1 MLLYQRIEGSTLVVT
16 LLTTR
21 MVKPMKLDIISL
33 DRSFTAVH
41 QDSLGDEDEVS
52 TSMGASSG
60 SIKWSQLE
68 DEYRVVILA
77 SAGAGK
83 TVEMRSRAEIIK
95 QSGKLAFFIRIED
108 LNEPDFAW
116 GLEVGSPEEFE
127 AWLVSTEEAWF
138 FLDSVDEARLVA
150 PNAFEKAVKR
160 FAFKISK
167 SRHRAHIYIS
177 GRPYA
182 WSFATDY
189 EMVERFLPFS
199 IQNAANSS
207 RKDNS
212 LNIYSLN
219 ALNSED
225 IRFYAAQRQVD
236 NATDFVDGI
245 ERANL
250 QAMASRPF
258 DLDFLIS
265 TWRRERK
272 LGSRFELFERNVATR
287 LDEIDPSRRQARPL
301 KATKALEGA
310 ALLAGAVTFTGK
322 SGIEIYDKQT
332 DRNGVNAE
340 VVLAEWEPP
349 HVWALLERGIFSDAI
364 YNMVGFRHR
373 EIRDYLSAKW
383 LDSLLKKGHSR
394 RIVESLIF
402 RDVYGEQVITPR
414 LSTLVPWLILMDDKI
429 RDKALSIQPEIALN
443 GGDVSHLPLSV
454 RVSMLKS
461 IVSRIANDTDER
473 YVRYNDAIG
482 MIAKDDLVEEISSL
496 IREYYSNDDAVF
508 FLTRLIWQINQPICL
523 EELTSVAIDQKRD
536 VYSRI
541 GAIRALVT
549 TATDD
554 IKALLWKNLNE
565 KQNIFP
571 RRILAEL
578 VNDST
583 FDIRNVNNLLSSL
596 MKLEPYRPFE
606 TTGLVEGIKVFI
618 DKASCIQSF
627 EDEEAFIVL
636 LDGFYALIKQ
646 APYCEQLDIG
656 ISKENVWLL
665 PSAMDLIEKMVL
677 LRSDT
682 CLETKVLDLLL
693 AFVQIRDWHGDHIRE
708 YKGALP
714 ELVPAWPELNDA
726 LFWRAVE
733 NRRTEAQFKNRRLI
747 DDWHVQWQGHFF
759 NFDVQSFERVLNY
772 VSKKE
777 LLDDRLVA
785 LSLALRIYIQ
795 SNNNEQYLSEINQVS
810 EQHNEL
816 AQKVELYF
824 NPPFDPEMEELNK
837 QQADLKRKGEEKR
850 AQNERERIEWIK
862 CIRANPKDI
871 KSPPGLATGEISNG
885 QYWLYKEINKNN
897 HDHLSKNLDW
907 HDLIETFGMDV
918 ACAFR
923 DAAMAYWRMYRPE
936 DEKTTSIPFKLVF
949 GLLGLEIES
958 RENHDFPN
966 YLPPNEVQHALLYL
980 TKEMNGFPSWLE
992 KMYQTYP
999 EIVLAALWKEIELE
1013 FDNKNRPNEINQ
1025 LLHDILYRA
1034 PWSHIGLA
1042 SHIYHWLE
1050 ENESQLNKNL
1060 RSCIRILI
1068 NGGVSIA
1075 ELAKL
1080 ASAKIV
1086 NPLVEGNLPI
1096 WFALYVDTSPDEAI
1110 PQLNKWLEQLP
1121 EDSASTFAQH
1131 FVTTL
1136 TGKFRHGE
1144 DRASFT
1150 GGVRKPSSLKALFL
1164 LMTRYIKPED
1174 DLDRT
1179 TVTSY
1184 TPTLRDDAQS
1194 ARELL
1199 FQWLAE
1205 IPGKET
1211 YVTLMELI
1219 NEYPYKNYMHW
1230 MTRAARNRALADA
1243 DFELWTDEQVRDF
1256 DASLVF
1262 TPNSPEQLYQMGVH
1276 YLLDFKD
1283 WLERGNDSLA
1293 KTYQK
1298 ITSETEMRTVVAH
1311 HIQNAAKGRFTCAQE
1326 AELANSQRP
1335 DLWLQHHDVCVP
1347 IPVELKLL
1355 DKSWSG
1361 PDLCE
1366 RLENQLIGDY
1376 LRENQ
1381 ADFGVFLLI
1390 WQGKDQ
1396 SDKNWVINGVKVNL
1410 TELENALT
1418 QHWLSISPKYP
1429 KIKDVKIIVIDLSLR
1444 ERRSAE

>member
-1 MLLYQRIEGSTLVVT
+1 
-16 LLTTR
+16 
-21 MVKPMKLDIISL
+21 MVKPMNLDIISL

-41 QDSLGDEDEVS
+41 KDSLGNEDEAS
-52 TSMGASSG
+52 TSMGPSSG

-95 QSGKLAFFIRIED
+95 QSGRLAFFIRIED
-108 LNEPDFAW
+108 LNELDFAW

-160 FAFKISK
+160 FAYKISK

-207 RKDNS
+207 RKDNY

-219 ALNSED
+219 SLNLED

-236 NATDFVDGI
+236 NATEFVYGI

-265 TWRRERK
+265 TWNRERK

-287 LDEIDPSRRQARPL
+287 LDEIVPSRRQARPL
-301 KATKALEGA
+301 NATKALEGA

-332 DRNGVNAE
+332 DRIGVSAE
-340 VVLAEWEPP
+340 VVLAEWEPS
-349 HVWALLERGIFSDAI
+349 HVWTLLERGIFSDAI

-402 RDVYGEQVITPR
+402 RDMYGEQVVTPR

-429 RDKALSIQPEIALN
+429 RDKALSIQPEIALS

-461 IVSRIANDTDER
+461 IVERIANDTDER
-473 YVRYNDAIG
+473 HVRYNDAIG
-482 MIAKDDLVEEISSL
+482 MIAKADLVEEISAL
-496 IREYYSNDDAVF
+496 IKEYYSNDDVIL
-508 FLTRLIWQINQPICL
+508 FLTRLIWHINQPICL
-523 EELTSVAIDQKRD
+523 EELMSVAVDQKRNI
-536 VYSRI
+536 YSRI
-541 GAIRALVT
+541 GSVRALVT

-554 IKALLWKNLNE
+554 VKALLWKNLNKE
-565 KQNIFP
+565 QVIFP

-578 VNDST
+578 VNDSA
-583 FDIRNVNNLLSSL
+583 FEVINVNYLLNSL

-618 DKASCIQSF
+618 DKASCIQSP
-627 EDEEAFIVL
+627 EEALTVL
-636 LDGFYALIKQ
+636 LDGFYALIKHP
-646 APYCEQLDIG
+646 PYCEQPDIG
-656 ISKENVWLL
+656 ISEENMWLL

-682 CLETKVLDLLL
+682 CLEVKVLDLLL

-708 YKGALP
+708 YKGALS
-714 ELVPAWPELNDA
+714 ELVPVWPELNDA

-733 NRRTEAQFKNRRLI
+733 NRRTEAQFKKRRLI
-747 DDWHVQWQGHFF
+747 DDWHVQWPGHFF
-759 NFDVQSFERVLNY
+759 KFDVQSFDRVLYY
-772 VSKKE
+772 VSQKE

-785 LSLALRIYIQ
+785 LSLALRIYTQ
-795 SNNNEQYLSEINQVS
+795 SNNNEQFLSEINQMS
-810 EQHNEL
+810 EQHDEL
-816 AQKVELYF
+816 VQKVELYF

-837 QQADLKRKGEEKR
+837 QQADLKRQGEKKR
-850 AQNERERIEWIK
+850 AQNERERVEWIK
-862 CIRANPKDI
+862 RVRANPKDI
-871 KSPPGLATGEISNG
+871 KNPPGLATGEISNG
-885 QYWLYKEINKNN
+885 QYWLYQEINKNKHEHLAKN
-897 HDHLSKNLDW
+897 HDW
-907 HDLIETFGMDV
+907 HDLIEIFGMDV

-923 DAAMAYWRMYRPE
+923 DAAMAYWRMYQPE
-936 DEKTTSIPFKLVF
+936 DESTTSIPFKLVF

-958 RENHDFPN
+958 RENPDFPS
-966 YLPPNEVQHALLYL
+966 YLPLDEVQHALWYL

-999 EIVLAALWKEIELE
+999 ETVLDALWKEIELE
-1013 FDNKNRPNEINQ
+1013 FDNENQQNEINQ
-1025 LLHDILYRA
+1025 FLHDIEYRA

-1042 SHIYHWLE
+1042 PRIYHWLE
-1050 ENESQLNKNL
+1050 KNESQLNKNL
-1060 RSCIRILI
+1060 RSSIRILI
-1068 NGGVSIA
+1068 NGGISFA

-1086 NPLVEGNLPI
+1086 NPQAEGNLPI

-1144 DRASFT
+1144 DRTSFT

-1164 LMTRYIKPED
+1164 LMTSYIKPED

-1199 FQWLAE
+1199 FQWLAG

-1211 YVTLMELI
+1211 YVALMELI
-1219 NEYPYKNYMHW
+1219 NEYPYKNYTHW
-1230 MTRAARNRALADA
+1230 MMRAARNRALADA

-1262 TPNSPEQLYQMGVH
+1262 TPNSPAQLYQMGVH
-1276 YLLDFKD
+1276 YLLDFQD

-1298 ITSETEMRTVVAH
+1298 ITSENEMRTVVAH

-1361 PDLCE
+1361 SDLCE

-1396 SDKNWVINGVKVNL
+1396 SDKNWIINGEQVNL

>member
-1 MLLYQRIEGSTLVVT
+1 
-16 LLTTR
+16 
-21 MVKPMKLDIISL
+21 MVKPMNLDIISL

-41 QDSLGDEDEVS
+41 KDSLGNEDEAS
-52 TSMGASSG
+52 TSMGPSSG

-95 QSGKLAFFIRIED
+95 QSGRLAFFIRIED
-108 LNEPDFAW
+108 LNELDFAW

-160 FAFKISK
+160 FAYKISK

-207 RKDNS
+207 RKDNY

-219 ALNSED
+219 SLNLED

-236 NATDFVDGI
+236 NATEFVYGI

-265 TWRRERK
+265 TWNRERK

-287 LDEIDPSRRQARPL
+287 LDEIVPSRRQARPL
-301 KATKALEGA
+301 NATKALEGA

-332 DRNGVNAE
+332 DRIGVSAE
-340 VVLAEWEPP
+340 VVLAEWEPS
-349 HVWALLERGIFSDAI
+349 HVWTLLERGIFSDAI

-402 RDVYGEQVITPR
+402 RDMYGEQVVTPR

-429 RDKALSIQPEIALN
+429 RDKALSIQPEIALS

-461 IVSRIANDTDER
+461 IVERIANDTDER
-473 YVRYNDAIG
+473 HVRYNDAIG
-482 MIAKDDLVEEISSL
+482 MIAKADLVEEISAL
-496 IREYYSNDDAVF
+496 IKEYYSNDDVIL
-508 FLTRLIWQINQPICL
+508 FLTRLIWHINQPICL
-523 EELTSVAIDQKRD
+523 EELMSVAVDQKRNI
-536 VYSRI
+536 YSRI
-541 GAIRALVT
+541 GSVRALVT

-554 IKALLWKNLNE
+554 VKALLWKNLNKE
-565 KQNIFP
+565 QVIFP

-578 VNDST
+578 VNDSA
-583 FDIRNVNNLLSSL
+583 FEVINVNYLLNSL

-618 DKASCIQSF
+618 DKASCIQSP
-627 EDEEAFIVL
+627 EEAFTVL
-636 LDGFYALIKQ
+636 LDGFYALIKHP
-646 APYCEQLDIG
+646 PYCEQPDIG
-656 ISKENVWLL
+656 ISEENMWLL

-682 CLETKVLDLLL
+682 CLEVKVLDLLL

-708 YKGALP
+708 YKGALS
-714 ELVPAWPELNDA
+714 ELVPVWPELNDA

-733 NRRTEAQFKNRRLI
+733 NRRTEAQFKKRRLI
-747 DDWHVQWQGHFF
+747 DDWHVQWPGHFF
-759 NFDVQSFERVLNY
+759 KFDVQSFDRVLYY
-772 VSKKE
+772 VSQKE

-785 LSLALRIYIQ
+785 LSLALRIYTQ
-795 SNNNEQYLSEINQVS
+795 SNNNEQFLSEINQMS
-810 EQHNEL
+810 EQHDEL
-816 AQKVELYF
+816 VQKVELYF

-837 QQADLKRKGEEKR
+837 QQADLKRQGEKKR
-850 AQNERERIEWIK
+850 AQNERERVEWIK
-862 CIRANPKDI
+862 RVRANPKDI
-871 KSPPGLATGEISNG
+871 KNPPGLATGEISNG
-885 QYWLYKEINKNN
+885 QYWLYQEINKNKHEHLAKN
-897 HDHLSKNLDW
+897 HDW
-907 HDLIETFGMDV
+907 HDLIEIFGMDV

-923 DAAMAYWRMYRPE
+923 DAAMAYWRMYQPE
-936 DEKTTSIPFKLVF
+936 DESTTSIPFKLVF

-958 RENHDFPN
+958 RENPDFPS
-966 YLPPNEVQHALLYL
+966 YLPPDEVQHALWYL

-999 EIVLAALWKEIELE
+999 ETVLDALWKEIELE
-1013 FDNKNRPNEINQ
+1013 FDNENQQNEINQ
-1025 LLHDILYRA
+1025 FLHDIEYRA

-1042 SHIYHWLE
+1042 PRIYHWLE
-1050 ENESQLNKNL
+1050 KNESQLNKNL
-1060 RSCIRILI
+1060 RSSIRILI
-1068 NGGVSIA
+1068 NGGISFA

-1086 NPLVEGNLPI
+1086 NPQAEGNLPI

-1144 DRASFT
+1144 DRTSFT

-1164 LMTRYIKPED
+1164 LMTSYIKPED

-1199 FQWLAE
+1199 FQWLAG

-1211 YVTLMELI
+1211 YVALMELI
-1219 NEYPYKNYMHW
+1219 NEYPYKNYTHW
-1230 MTRAARNRALADA
+1230 MMRAARNRALVDA

-1262 TPNSPEQLYQMGVH
+1262 TPNSPAQLYQMGVH
-1276 YLLDFKD
+1276 YLLDFQD

-1298 ITSETEMRTVVAH
+1298 ITSENEMRTVVAH

-1361 PDLCE
+1361 SDLCE

-1396 SDKNWVINGVKVNL
+1396 SDKNWIINGEQVNL

>member
-1 MLLYQRIEGSTLVVT
+1 MN
-16 LLTTR
+16 
-21 MVKPMKLDIISL
+21 LDIISL
-33 DRSFTAVH
+33 DRSFTVVPKN
-41 QDSLGDEDEVS
+41 SLGNEDEAS
-52 TSMGASSG
+52 TSMGISSG

-77 SAGAGK
+77 AAGAGK

-95 QSGKLAFFIRIED
+95 QSGRLAFFIRIED
-108 LNEPDFAW
+108 LNESDFAW

-127 AWLVSTEEAWF
+127 GWLASTNEAWF

-160 FAFKISK
+160 FAYKISK

-182 WSFATDY
+182 WSFASDY
-189 EMVERFLPFS
+189 EMVERYLPFS
-199 IQNAANSS
+199 TQNAANSF
-207 RKDNS
+207 RKENS

-219 ALNSED
+219 SLNLDD

-236 NATDFVDGI
+236 NTTEFVDGI

-265 TWRRERK
+265 TWSQERK
-272 LGSRFELFERNVATR
+272 FGSRFELFERNVATR

-402 RDVYGEQVITPR
+402 RDMYGEQVITPR
-414 LSTLVPWLILMDDKI
+414 LSTLVPWLILMDDNI

-443 GGDVSHLPLSV
+443 GGDVSHLPLSI

-482 MIAKDDLVEEISSL
+482 MIAKADLVEEISSL
-496 IREYYSNDDAVF
+496 IREYYSNDDAIF

-523 EELTSVAIDQKRD
+523 EELMSVAIDQKRD

-541 GAIRALVT
+541 GAVRALVT

-554 IKALLWKNLNE
+554 VKALLWKNLNE

-571 RRILAEL
+571 RRILTEL

-583 FDIRNVNNLLSSL
+583 FDIRNVNYLLNSL

-618 DKASCIQSF
+618 DKVSCIQSL
-627 EDEEAFIVL
+627 EDEEACTVL
-636 LDGFYALIKQ
+636 LDGFYALIKHP
-646 APYCEQLDIG
+646 PYYEQPDIR
-656 ISKENVWLL
+656 ISQGNGWLL
-665 PSAMDLIEKMVL
+665 SSAMELIEKMVL
-677 LRSDT
+677 LHSDT

-693 AFVQIRDWHGDHIRE
+693 AFVQVRDWHGDHIRE
-708 YKGALP
+708 YKGALS

-733 NRRTEAQFKNRRLI
+733 NRRAEAQFKNRRLI
-747 DDWHVQWQGHFF
+747 DDWHVQWPGHFF
-759 NFDVQSFERVLNY
+759 KFDVPSFERVLNY
-772 VSKKE
+772 VSQKE

-785 LSLALRIYIQ
+785 LSLALRIYTQ
-795 SNNNEQYLSEINQVS
+795 SNNNEQYLSKINEVS
-810 EQHNEL
+810 EQHDEL
-816 AQKVELYF
+816 VQKVELYF
-824 NPPFDPEMEELNK
+824 NPPFDPEIDELNR
-837 QQADLKRKGEEKR
+837 QQADLKRRGEEKR
-850 AQNERERIEWIK
+850 AQNERKRIEWIERV
-862 CIRANPKDI
+862 RANPKDI

-885 QYWLYKEINKNN
+885 QYWLYQEINKNK
-897 HDHLSKNLDW
+897 HDHLAKNHDW

-936 DEKTTSIPFKLVF
+936 DESTTSIPFRLVF

-958 RENHDFPN
+958 RENPDFPS
-966 YLPPNEVQHALLYL
+966 YLPPDEVQHALLYL
-980 TKEMNGFPSWLE
+980 TKEMNGFPGWLE

-999 EIVLAALWKEIELE
+999 ETVLDALWKEIERE
-1013 FDNKNRPNEINQ
+1013 FDNESQPNKVNQ
-1025 LLHDILYRA
+1025 LLHDIVHRA

-1042 SHIYHWLE
+1042 PRIYHWLE
-1050 ENESQLNKNL
+1050 RNEPQLNQNL
-1060 RSCIRILI
+1060 RNCIRTLV
-1068 NGGVSIA
+1068 NGGVSFA

-1080 ASAKIV
+1080 ASVKIG
-1086 NPLVEGNLPI
+1086 NPVVEENLPI
-1096 WFALYVDTSPDEAI
+1096 WFALYVDTLPDEAI
-1110 PQLNKWLEQLP
+1110 PKLNKWLEQLP
-1121 EDSASTFAQH
+1121 KDNASVFAQH

-1144 DRASFT
+1144 ERTSFT
-1150 GGVRKPSSLKALFL
+1150 GGVRNPSSLKTLFL
-1164 LMTRYIKPED
+1164 IMTRYIKPED

-1179 TVTSY
+1179 TVTCY

-1199 FQWLAE
+1199 FQWLAA

-1211 YVTLMELI
+1211 YVALMELT
-1219 NEYPYKNYMHW
+1219 NEYPYKDYTQW
-1230 MTRAARNRALADA
+1230 MMRAARNRALADA
-1243 DFELWTDEQVRDF
+1243 DFECWTDKQVHDF

-1262 TPNSPEQLYQMGVH
+1262 TPNSPAQLYQMGVY

-1335 DLWLQHHDVCVP
+1335 DLWLQHHEVCIP

-1390 WQGKDQ
+1390 WQGENQ

-1410 TELENALT
+1410 SELENALT

-1444 ERRSAE
+1444 EIRSAE